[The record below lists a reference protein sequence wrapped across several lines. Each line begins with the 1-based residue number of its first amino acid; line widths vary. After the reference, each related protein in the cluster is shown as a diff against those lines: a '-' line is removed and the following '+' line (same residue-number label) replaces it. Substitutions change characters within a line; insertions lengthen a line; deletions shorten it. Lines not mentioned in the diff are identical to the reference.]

1 MIKTPISSLVASR
14 ISYVLSAFINAE
26 GQRKGFSVITGGY
39 RHKSVMLVDLEGTL
53 TYIIGD
59 GRLEDVSVL
68 GLQ

>member
-26 GQRKGFSVITGGY
+26 GQGEGFSVITGGY
-39 RHKSVMLVDLEGTL
+39 KSVMLVDLEGTL

-68 GLQ
+68 AQ